1 MQREILSVLYTAEKS
16 DDSLFPPRSVS
27 AVAERKSFFSKFPR
41 AFSNSPDIHFH
52 KRDFVGKKP
61 NVRLKLRIVRLYIKI
76 KIRVHYVKEKRMI
89 AVLGALFA
97 NGLITLLKFIA
108 AVFTGSSGMMAEALH
123 SLADTTN
130 QVFLLLGLRF
140 YKRPASEKHPFGY
153 GKERF
158 FWSFIAAIFIFGVG
172 ATYAIYEGI
181 EKIRHPHEPT
191 NLFWA
196 YLVLGISFVLESGSI
211 ALALYQEVKE
221 AHHENLTFSEYLSES
236 KDPTAKTVIF
246 EDSAALIGIIIAAG
260 GLLLGQFRVGPA
272 DGMLWDGIASVA
284 IGVVLAIVAFY
295 LARSSRGLLLGEA
308 ATKKDVD
315 AICQAIQTHPNVVEV
330 VELLTMHLAPKQILV
345 NAHVNLRD
353 ELTNEQI
360 VQTNSEIE
368 AKMKEAVPKVDM
380 IFLETA
386 SVKNS
391 KIKKL
396 IPEHIG

>member
-1 MQREILSVLYTAEKS
+1 ML
-16 DDSLFPPRSVS
+16 
-27 AVAERKSFFSKFPR
+27 
-41 AFSNSPDIHFH
+41 
-52 KRDFVGKKP
+52 
-61 NVRLKLRIVRLYIKI
+61 
-76 KIRVHYVKEKRMI
+76 

-97 NGLITLLKFIA
+97 NGLITLLKFAA

-191 NLFWA
+191 NLNWA
-196 YLVLGISFVLESGSI
+196 YWVLGISFVLEAGSI
-211 ALALYQEVKE
+211 ALALYQEIGE
-221 AHHENLTFSEYLSES
+221 AHHENLTFSEYLKES

-246 EDSAALIGIIIAAG
+246 EDSAALVGIIIAAA
-260 GLLLGQFRVGPA
+260 GLILGQFKVPPA
-272 DGMLWDGIASVA
+272 EGALWDGIASVA

-308 ATKKDVD
+308 ATEKDVE
-315 AICQAIQTHPNVVEV
+315 AIRQSIQTHPNVVEV

-345 NAHVNLRD
+345 NAHVNLKND
-353 ELTNEQI
+353 LTSEQI
-360 VQTNSEIE
+360 VATNAEIE
-368 AKMKEAVPKVDM
+368 AEMKNSVPKVDM

-386 SVKNS
+386 SLADS
-391 KIKKL
+391 RIKKA
-396 IPEHIG
+396 IPQHIG